1 MKFIFR
7 YDSIEKERERKKR
20 HYFSHQD
27 PLIPRFTK
35 CIKHLVISLFIRA
48 TISQRNFSCTLD
60 HINSSSNVQLDFRRL
75 NVLSSP
81 PPPLLPIDF
90 TERVF
95 ISPFFFPPPFFA
107 LLIAGKSDVIITCWL
122 TCRSLKF
129 GTIYLS
135 SINHFRYI
143 FFFSSNSDWFIN
155 CCIL

>member
-1 MKFIFR
+1 MKFIFL

-75 NVLSSP
+75 NVLSP
-81 PPPLLPIDF
+81 PPPPSS
-90 TERVF
+90 RS
-95 ISPFFFPPPFFA
+95 ISPSAYLSLHFFPPPFFA
-107 LLIAGKSDVIITCWL
+107 VLIAGKSDVITACWL

-143 FFFSSNSDWFIN
+143 FFFF
-155 CCIL
+155 

>member
-81 PPPLLPIDF
+81 PPPPPDRFHRARIYLSI
-90 TERVF
+90 
-95 ISPFFFPPPFFA
+95 FFPPSLFCPPNRW
-107 LLIAGKSDVIITCWL
+107 KKWRNNSCWL

-143 FFFSSNSDWFIN
+143 FFFF
-155 CCIL
+155 